1 MILTDIAIKN
11 RTSVAVLTVLIVIF
25 GAISYLT
32 LPREAAPDVPIPF
45 VLVTSTYNGVSPEDV
60 ESSIT
65 MKIEKKLQGL
75 KGVKEVTSASA
86 EGTSMIQVEFLP
98 GIRPEDAMQYVRDKV
113 DQARGELPTSE
124 EFKEPVLREINVA
137 EFPIMM
143 VNITATISPVQLK
156 KMADDLADVIE
167 TVPGVLEVG
176 VLGAQEREIRIE
188 IDQDLVAAYGLT
200 ILELMKLIPSEN
212 VNVSAGGLET
222 PGSKFNVR
230 VPAEFVQPDEVG
242 YLLLTVRN
250 GRPIYLTDVARIS
263 DTFKD
268 PSSFSRVDGR
278 TSVTLSI
285 QKRIGA
291 DIIPLVDAI
300 KRILAEAKM
309 RVPAG
314 TEFQITMDRS
324 RDIKLMVADLEN
336 NMAAA
341 FVLVMVILMIF
352 LGLRTSVIVA
362 MAVPLT
368 VLMSVGLLQAMGF
381 TLNMIVLF
389 SLVLAVGMM
398 VDDAIVIVENIY
410 RHMQLGYGRID
421 SAIKGTSEVAW
432 PVITSTLTTNAAFLP
447 MLFWPGMIGDF
458 MKYLP
463 ITVIVCLSCSAFVA
477 LIINPVICTIFGGA
491 VRARSKGGG
500 FLDKYRSLLRLSIDH
515 RYATLA
521 LCGLIM
527 LSMVMLYVRFGHGI
541 EFFPNIDP
549 KRAVINVR
557 CPQGTNVKYSDNI
570 ARQIEDR
577 IGPYGRYF
585 EHVITNVGAGGSANA
600 MFTGGAGG
608 PHMANI
614 SITFPDFEKRTRDSL
629 DVIMEIRKKL
639 GDITGGEVK
648 IDPEKK
654 GPPTGAPV
662 TVRFIGEDLRELERL
677 SEQGRHIIMDVPG
690 LVNLRSDF
698 EATRPEIVFIPDRQQ
713 AMLLGVNTA
722 IIGNFLKTAVFGS
735 KVGVYRQFND
745 EYDITV
751 RLPQRQ
757 RSRLDDLVRL
767 SVPNAQGLS
776 VPLSILGRFEYR
788 GGMGTINRIN
798 QKRVVTLTADAEGRQ
813 ADEVLKDVQ
822 ARLAT
827 IRLPSGYDIRYAGEK
842 EEQDKSQV
850 FLGKAFIFA
859 LLLITLI
866 MVAEFNTLSVPLIIM
881 STVALSWIGV
891 LLGLLVTKTPYGVIM
906 TGIGV
911 ISLAGVVVKN
921 GIVLMDFTRQ
931 LQKRG
936 LGLIEACVE
945 AGAVRLR
952 PVLLTAACTVIGLL
966 PTALGMAFD
975 FHTFEWVTKSESSA
989 WWKPMAVAVIFGLS
1003 LATMLTLVVVPT
1015 LYVIVFR
1022 LVSRF
1027 GWGGLKKVEA
1037 ESDGKSRAC
1046 NSLRLSDNYRPSTI
1060 HCSCPFFFPQRS
1072 LYRSSN

>member
-1 MILTDIAIKN
+1 MILTNVAIKN
-11 RTSVAVLTVLIVIF
+11 RTSVTILTVLIVVF

-45 VLVTSTYNGVSPEDV
+45 IMVTSTYNGVSPEDI

-75 KGVKEVTSASA
+75 KGVKEVTSVSA
-86 EGTSMIQVEFLP
+86 EGFSMIRVEFLP
-98 GIRPEDAMQYVRDKV
+98 GVRPEDAMQYVRDKV
-113 DQARGELPTSE
+113 DQARGDLPTSD
-124 EFKEPVLREINVA
+124 EFKDPVLTELNVS

-143 VNITATISPVQLK
+143 VNITSAVSPVQLK
-156 KMADDLADVIE
+156 KMADDIADVIE

-176 VLGAQEREIRIE
+176 VLGTQEREIRLE

-200 ILELMKLIPSEN
+200 IPELMMLIPSEN

-222 PGSKFNVR
+222 PGTKFNVR
-230 VPAEFVQPDEVG
+230 VPAEFVQPSEVG
-242 YLLLTVRN
+242 HLLLTVRN
-250 GRPIYLTDVARIS
+250 GRPIYLTDVAMIS

-268 PSSFSRVDGR
+268 PSSFSRLDGKN
-278 TSVTLSI
+278 SVTLSI
-285 QKRIGA
+285 QKRVGA
-291 DIIPLVDAI
+291 DIIPLVETVNG
-300 KRILAEAKM
+300 ILAETKK

-314 TEFQITMDRS
+314 TDFHITFDQS

-336 NMAAA
+336 NMTAA
-341 FVLVMVILMIF
+341 FVLVLVILMIF
-352 LGLRTSVIVA
+352 LGLRTSIIVA

-368 VLMSVGLLQAMGF
+368 VLMSVGILQMMGL

-410 RHMQLGYGRID
+410 RHRQMGYGPVD
-421 SAIKGTSEVAW
+421 AAMKGTSEVAW

-477 LIINPVICTIFGGA
+477 LVINPVICTMFGGA
-491 VRARSKGGG
+491 ARPRAHGSA
-500 FLDKYRSLLRLSIDH
+500 FLDKYRKLLRLSVDH
-515 RYATLA
+515 RYTTLA
-521 LCGLIM
+521 LCVLIM
-527 LSMVMLYVRFGHGI
+527 ISMVMLYAKFGHGI
-541 EFFPNIDP
+541 EFFPDIDP
-549 KRAVINVR
+549 KRSVINIR
-557 CPQGTNVKYSDNI
+557 CPQGTNIRQTDQI
-570 ARQIEDR
+570 AREIEKR
-577 IGPYGRYF
+577 VEPYRNYF
-585 EHVITNVGAGGSANA
+585 EYVITNVGSGDARSA
-600 MFTGGAGG
+600 MFGGASGG
-608 PHMANI
+608 PHVANI
-614 SITFPDFEKRTRDSL
+614 NISFPDYEERKRDSL
-629 DVIMEIRKKL
+629 DVIMDMRQKL
-639 GDITGGEVK
+639 ADITGGEVK
-648 IDPEKK
+648 IDREKK
-654 GPPTGAPV
+654 GPPTGSPV
-662 TVRFIGEDLRELERL
+662 TVRFIGEDLHELERL
-677 SEQGRHIIMDVPG
+677 SEQGRHMIMDVPG
-690 LVNLRSDF
+690 LVNLRSDL

-757 RSRLDDLVRL
+757 RNRLDDLVRL
-767 SVPNAQGLS
+767 SVPNAQGQS
-776 VPLSILGRFEYR
+776 VPLSVLGKFEYR
-788 GGMGTINRIN
+788 GGFGTINRIN

-813 ADEVLKDVQ
+813 ANEVLKDVQ
-822 ARLAT
+822 ARLAK
-827 IRLPSGYDIRYAGEK
+827 IDLPMSYEIRYAGEK
-842 EEQDKSQV
+842 EEQDKAQA

-881 STVALSWIGV
+881 STVVLSWIGV
-891 LLGLLVTKTPYGVIM
+891 LLGLLVTGTPYGVIM

-931 LQKRG
+931 LQRRG
-936 LGLIEACVE
+936 MELIEACVE
-945 AGAVRLR
+945 AGVIRLR
-952 PVLLTAACTVIGLL
+952 PVMLTAACTVIGLL

-975 FHTFEWVTKSESSA
+975 IHKFEWVTKSESSA
-989 WWKPMAVAVIFGLS
+989 WWKPMAVAVIFGLA
-1003 LATMLTLVVVPT
+1003 LATILTLVVVPT
-1015 LYVIVFR
+1015 LYVIVYRF
-1022 LVSRF
+1022 VSRF
-1027 GWGGLKKVEA
+1027 GWGGLRKVES
-1037 ESDGKSRAC
+1037 ESEGEKVDVV
-1046 NSLRLSDNYRPSTI
+1046 N
-1060 HCSCPFFFPQRS
+1060 H
-1072 LYRSSN
+1072 